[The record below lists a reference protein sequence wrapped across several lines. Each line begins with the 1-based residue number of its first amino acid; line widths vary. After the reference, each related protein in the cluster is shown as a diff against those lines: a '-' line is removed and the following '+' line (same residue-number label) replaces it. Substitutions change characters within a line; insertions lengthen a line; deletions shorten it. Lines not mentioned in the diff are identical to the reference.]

1 MLTQPVPRD
10 AATSTRLRLRTIRY
24 AYYASPA
31 SYTTPIAEFGLPM
44 RKKGRRRAV
53 PQRRSSRRRRPPLT
67 PDAKTRAPPA
77 ATGSSHVREVMSTGG
92 ARDLAPFTRRCH
104 RRPNRPLSPTPAPT
118 HISHICTPSA
128 TRTTA
133 RHTFP
138 SPPQRTSS
146 PATSRSCRSSSS
158 RRRSPLQNLR
168 PRPSQLPSHHPA
180 RRARLQPQRVLPM
193 AGAERHRS
201 RPKPRRASRHS
212 MRPRAR
218 PRAPWHEQ
226 PRSTSRFSARRP
238 VEPSGLF

>member
-1 MLTQPVPRD
+1 MCQN
-10 AATSTRLRLRTIRY
+10 
-24 AYYASPA
+24 
-31 SYTTPIAEFGLPM
+31 
-44 RKKGRRRAV
+44 
-53 PQRRSSRRRRPPLT
+53 RRSSRRRRPPLLFLRLLSPLESCVRSPHRIEHSQLSRGET
-67 PDAKTRAPPA
+67 LRTR
-77 ATGSSHVREVMSTGG
+77 TTTS
-92 ARDLAPFTRRCH
+92 LF
-104 RRPNRPLSPTPAPT
+104 RPNRPLSPTPAPT

-133 RHTFP
+133 RNTFP

-180 RRARLQPQRVLPM
+180 RRARLHPQRVLPM
-193 AGAERHRS
+193 AGAERRRS
-201 RPKPRRASRHS
+201 RPKPRRASGHS

-218 PRAPWHEQ
+218 PRAPLHEQ

-238 VEPSGLF
+238 VEPSGLFQPTGGSRSMIDASLRDGGGRGGSAGHASDAR